1 MGAEKHIFLRADEF
15 PNLLS
20 ISSWRPH
27 SIQGYPDSTTVK
39 QIYNLADVKHEL
51 KKYKSL
57 DIIRN
62 DELTHTLSLSLI
74 ALSRSLSIYI
84 IN

>member
-1 MGAEKHIFLRADEF
+1 VGAEKHIFLRADEF

-20 ISSWRPH
+20 
-27 SIQGYPDSTTVK
+27 DSTTVK

-62 DELTHTLSLSLI
+62 DVLTHTLSLSLI